1 MEYAAALLE
10 VLERG
15 DEQSRRLDRSIEW
28 LAIAWRNEEAI
39 SLDVRILALRA
50 GFEVL
55 FGGGSST
62 QKHRAALHSLLDD
75 QTAARRS
82 RTWVDRGKEIHAD
95 LTDVEWWFQSFALL
109 RNAIAHGDAISEA
122 DWSFEGQLHLWRGE
136 HTLRQR
142 SSARWCRWVTIRISS
157 WIARRVSC
165 DEPWPTP
172 LSPKG
177 PDDTP
182 ESDCAGQRPRVSSG
196 LSRRPPS
203 RRPLSTCTSS
213 AQW

>member
-122 DWSFEGQLHLWRGE
+122 DRSFEGQLHLWRGE
-136 HTLRQR
+136 HTLRAAIKRTVVQVGHDPDLELDR
-142 SSARWCRWVTIRISS
+142 ATREL
-157 WIARRVSC
+157 RRALADAV
-165 DEPWPTP
+165 EPE
-172 LSPKG
+172 G
-177 PDDTP
+177 
-182 ESDCAGQRPRVSSG
+182 A
-196 LSRRPPS
+196 
-203 RRPLSTCTSS
+203 
-213 AQW
+213 